1 MRREFLFFVWRQNFV
16 EADNIEIQM
25 LDFQATQNK
34 NLEVRQPGL
43 LWGVCSDLDPFSV
56 GDEDANAIGDES
68 RPARLCQVQTAARF
82 PQALYGS
89 VDKSVDVL
97 VLRDLLYLSISLY
110 VCLLAGGSG
119 SGVQNTKK

>member
-68 RPARLCQVQTAARF
+68 RPARLCKVQTAARF

-89 VDKSVDVL
+89 VDKSVDAL
-97 VLRDLLYLSISLY
+97 VLRDLLYLSISLSIY
-110 VCLLAGGSG
+110 RSL
-119 SGVQNTKK
+119 